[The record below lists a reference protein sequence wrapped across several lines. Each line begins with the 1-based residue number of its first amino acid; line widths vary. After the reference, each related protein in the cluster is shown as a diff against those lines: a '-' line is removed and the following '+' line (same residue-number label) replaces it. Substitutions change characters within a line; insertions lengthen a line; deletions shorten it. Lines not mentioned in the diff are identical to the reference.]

1 MNKLNSTTFGDTS
14 EILNIFILS
23 RFASTSFGALFGTP
37 AGASIINYFSRAK
50 RFVDA
55 DFSQMIA
62 TNSQFGISAFEPANY
77 PEPPFG
83 SQFNSPLYFP
93 GGVSNY
99 KEITF
104 GIFYTGDSQLRDYIS
119 PNRTLYNS
127 DGLIGINDDCNFTYI
142 PVTTQTVPF
151 YLWEIKDNSVN
162 NNIFGRQV
170 NDWYFGGAGAN
181 SFKYGYQKI
190 DRLYGGP
197 NGSRTFKPSPGIDE
211 IKYNKGW
218 IYNVDGS
225 STINPATG
233 ESDYKP
239 EPGLGNGRYNL
250 GAPFY
255 FYFGLAKGASA
266 FDRFTAKW
274 IDTDAFVD

>member
-1 MNKLNSTTFGDTS
+1 
-14 EILNIFILS
+14 
-23 RFASTSFGALFGTP
+23 
-37 AGASIINYFSRAK
+37 
-50 RFVDA
+50 
-55 DFSQMIA
+55 MIQ
-62 TNSQFGISAFEPANY
+62 NF
-77 PEPPFG
+77 
-83 SQFNSPLYFP
+83 L
-93 GGVSNY
+93 
-99 KEITF
+99 K
-104 GIFYTGDSQLRDYIS
+104 
-119 PNRTLYNS
+119 TLY
-127 DGLIGINDDCNFTYI
+127 GIYAALIVSIVIIIC
-142 PVTTQTVPF
+142 VPF
-151 YLWEIKDNSVN
+151 YFLLFTT
-162 NNIFGRQV
+162 NIFGKKT

-197 NGSRTFKPSPGIDE
+197 NGSRTFQPSNNITE

-218 IYNVDGS
+218 IYNVDGPS
-225 STINPATG
+225 IINPATG

-239 EPGLGNGRYNL
+239 EPGLDTGRYNL